1 MKKAGGFRAPSPGG
15 AKPSEPVA
23 PAFDA
28 ERADA
33 FINAAQV
40 KPVEASR
47 PKRASSR
54 RVSETDQRQVAADMT
69 KQFVIRMTDEEYA
82 ELLTRFKNS
91 KYRYLHHYVRALVF
105 PE

>member
-1 MKKAGGFRAPSPGG
+1 MKKAGGFRAPSPGS
-15 AKPSEPVA
+15 AKPADAVA

-33 FINAAQV
+33 FINGAQV
-40 KPVEASR
+40 KAVEAPR

-54 RVSETDQRQVAADMT
+54 RVSDTDQRQVAAEMT
-69 KQFVIRMTDEEYA
+69 KQFVIRMTEDEYA
-82 ELLTRFKNS
+82 ELVNRFKSS